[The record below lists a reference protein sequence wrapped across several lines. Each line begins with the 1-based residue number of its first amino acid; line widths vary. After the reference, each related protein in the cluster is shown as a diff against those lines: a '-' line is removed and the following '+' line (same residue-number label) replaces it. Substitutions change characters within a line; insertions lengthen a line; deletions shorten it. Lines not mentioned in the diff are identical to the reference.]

1 MKRLVTLASVLALSL
16 ATESFLSV
24 AYGHGGVYRGPSGGV
39 PPSGR
44 QPSDPTPAPAP
55 NPGPTPGPAPA
66 PGPTPGPAP
75 VPGATTPA
83 PAATPRASGGAG
95 GTTGARR
102 SGGKSGP
109 GFEQWE
115 FWWQYNKD
123 ALLNLKSNLYSGIVS
138 GSSGFFLGDKGT
150 TDAAN
155 TARPT
160 SKVIEEEILPIL
172 KAALKDKQPDVRD
185 SAVIALGKVGSRPD
199 IPVLVDNLKDDARS
213 VREASVLALGILGD
227 KEATETLIHILKDDQ
242 EARKLRGGK
251 ELETRLRAMAA
262 ISLGL
267 IGDERAVD
275 ALIAGVNLNEKVQ
288 DIPVCSAVGL
298 GLMRNKDPKIVST
311 LISVSRDSK
320 QDQVIRAHAV
330 NSLGRIFQDK
340 RGEAPKEV
348 VEAVEKAL
356 KDKVEVLRRSA
367 VLTIGLIAKS
377 DDPIARLLPKVAE
390 DDSDLTTRYW
400 ASISMGQIGGEAFR
414 KELERGLGQTSQ
426 VRAYSA
432 LALGLQARAER
443 SGVARD
449 AEQRRGGAGVRGVR
463 GVEQVQGGVA
473 RQVRRLELQFEQAG
487 VGLLARVHRDPQHA
501 AAAALLGQ
509 PEGQHQHAELEPR
522 GVCLDEERFHA
533 QVELELEAAA
543 ERDAQQARG
552 PAHAGGQV
560 RLAARAGA
568 QAVTGAQR
576 ARHVDAAL
584 HLALHGL
591 GLGGGVEHARQCGQR
606 VVQRVGRAMGQALR
620 QVQPRQLEQRGVVE
634 AGELAYGGHGPTYR
648 RAGAPA

>member
-432 LALGLQARAER
+432 LALGLQARAEPKER
-443 SGVARD
+443 DANDASPSKTLDAFKDEKDPSIQGALSISMGLMGGNDKSKEALKQALVSSGNPLFQGYACVGLGLMRARDAKDTIVEVLRGASSKPDLQREAAIGLGLMGMRDVIKELVAILNPADGRTPSTLTMGSISQALGFIGDRTAIPPLVEIVKNESLPALSRGFAIVALGTIGEEQPLPVLSNVARD
-449 AEQRRGGAGVRGVR
+449 
-463 GVEQVQGGVA
+463 
-473 RQVRRLELQFEQAG
+473 LNY
-487 VGLLARVHRDPQHA
+487 
-501 AAAALLGQ
+501 
-509 PEGQHQHAELEPR
+509 
-522 GVCLDEERFHA
+522 
-533 QVELELEAAA
+533 
-543 ERDAQQARG
+543 
-552 PAHAGGQV
+552 
-560 RLAARAGA
+560 
-568 QAVTGAQR
+568 
-576 ARHVDAAL
+576 
-584 HLALHGL
+584 
-591 GLGGGVEHARQCGQR
+591 
-606 VVQRVGRAMGQALR
+606 RAM
-620 QVQPRQLEQRGVVE
+620 VE
-634 AGELAYGGHGPTYR
+634 TLQEVLDIL
-648 RAGAPA
+648 